1 MGKSDYQSRM
11 TLKCVAIDDEPLAL
25 ELLSKFI
32 SQTAFLKL
40 EGKFSNAIEA
50 LGFVNQNEVEL
61 IFMDIQMPDL
71 SGMELARIL
80 DGKKNSDK
88 TRIIFCTAYHQ
99 FAIEGYKVEALDY
112 LLKPYSYED
121 FLGAASKAYQYF
133 ERVNEALAPKQAEPS
148 VQHDYIF
155 LKVEYQLVKVLLR
168 DITHVEAYKDYVKVH
183 LRSKANPLLSL
194 TSMKNMEELLPAE
207 KFMRVHRSFIVALD
221 QIDSVAKNVIQIG
234 AHQIAVGEN
243 YKDQF
248 LEFLSRWMS

>member
-1 MGKSDYQSRM
+1 MN
-11 TLKCVAIDDEPLAL
+11 LKCVAIDDEPLAL
-25 ELLSKFI
+25 ELLNKFI

-50 LGFVNQNEVEL
+50 LAFINKNEVQL

-121 FLGAASKAYQYF
+121 FLNAATKAYQYF
-133 ERVNEALAPKQAEPS
+133 DRVSNASAPKAAEPAA
-148 VQHDYIF
+148 QQDYIF
-155 LKVEYQLVKVLLR
+155 LKVEYQLVKVMLK

-194 TSMKNMEELLPAE
+194 TSMKSMEELLPSDR
-207 KFMRVHRSFIVALD
+207 FMRVHRSFIVALD

-234 AHQIAVGEN
+234 VHQIAVGEN

-248 LEFLSRWMS
+248 LEFLAKWMS

>member
-1 MGKSDYQSRM
+1 M
-11 TLKCVAIDDEPLAL
+11 TLKCIAIDDEPLAL
-25 ELLSKFI
+25 ELLNKFI

-40 EGKFSNAIEA
+40 DASFSNAIEA
-50 LGFVNQNEVEL
+50 LAYINKNEVHL

-121 FLGAASKAYQYF
+121 FLNAATKAYQYF
-133 ERVNEALAPKQAEPS
+133 DRVSNVPAAKVAESTP
-148 VQHDYIF
+148 QQDYIF
-155 LKVEYQLVKVLLR
+155 LKVEYQLVKVVLK

-183 LRSKANPLLSL
+183 LKSRPNPLLSL
-194 TSMKNMEELLPAE
+194 TSMKNMEELLPSD
-207 KFMRVHRSFIVALD
+207 KFMRVHRSYIVALD
-221 QIDSVAKNVIQIG
+221 QIDSVSKNIIQIG
-234 AHQIAVGEN
+234 EHQIAVGEN

-248 LEFLSRWMS
+248 LEFLAKWMN

>member
-1 MGKSDYQSRM
+1 MI
-11 TLKCVAIDDEPLAL
+11 LKCVAVDDEPLAL

-40 EGKFSNAIEA
+40 EGKFSNAIDA
-50 LGFVNQNEVEL
+50 LGFLNQNEVQL

-80 DGKKNSDK
+80 DSKKNADK
-88 TRIIFCTAYHQ
+88 TRIIFCTAYNQ

-121 FLGAASKAYQYF
+121 FLAAATKAYQYF
-133 ERVNEALAPKQAEPS
+133 DRILNTPIVKSVEAIPQ
-148 VQHDYIF
+148 QDFIF
-155 LKVEYQLVKVLLR
+155 LKVEYQLVKVMLK

-183 LRSKANPLLSL
+183 LKSKANPLLSL
-194 TSMKNMEELLPAE
+194 TSMKNMEELLPSE

-221 QIDSVAKNVIQIG
+221 HIDSVSKNVIQTG
-234 AHQIAVGEN
+234 DHHIAVGEN

-248 LEFLSRWMS
+248 LEFLSKWMS

>member
-1 MGKSDYQSRM
+1 MII
-11 TLKCVAIDDEPLAL
+11 KCVAIDDEPLAL

-32 SQTAFLKL
+32 GQTSFLQL

-50 LGFVNQNEVEL
+50 LGFINQNEVQL

-80 DGKKNSDK
+80 DGKKNSEK
-88 TRIIFCTAYHQ
+88 TRIIFCTAYNQ

-112 LLKPYSYED
+112 LLKPYSYEE
-121 FLGAASKAYQYF
+121 FLAAATKAYQYF
-133 ERVNEALAPKQAEPS
+133 DRIQQAPATKITEAPAPQ
-148 VQHDYIF
+148 DFIF
-155 LKVEYQLVKVLLR
+155 LKVEYQLVKVLLK

-183 LRSKANPLLSL
+183 LKSKPNPILSL
-194 TSMKNMEELLPAE
+194 TSLKNMEELLPSE

-221 QIDSVAKNVIQIG
+221 HIDSISKNVIQTG
-234 AHQIAVGEN
+234 NHHIAVGDN

-248 LEFLSRWMS
+248 VEFLSKWMS

>member
-1 MGKSDYQSRM
+1 MI
-11 TLKCVAIDDEPLAL
+11 LKCVAIDDEPLAL

-50 LGFVNQNEVEL
+50 LGFINQNEVQL

-121 FLGAASKAYQYF
+121 FLNAATKAYQYF
-133 ERVNEALAPKQAEPS
+133 ERISNASSPKASEPT
-148 VQHDYIF
+148 VQQDFIF
-155 LKVEYQLVKVLLR
+155 LKVEYQLVKVMLK

-183 LRSKANPLLSL
+183 LKSKANPLLSL
-194 TSMKNMEELLPAE
+194 TSMKNMEEILPSD

-221 QIDSVAKNVIQIG
+221 KIDSVSKNIIQVG
-234 AHQIAVGEN
+234 DHQIAVGEN

-248 LEFLSRWMS
+248 LEFLAKWMN